1 MGLFR
6 LSIIPL
12 TAIYG
17 VAINGIG
24 TALCY
29 QDFKKPGSIP
39 HTNELLT
46 VTCLFGGFL
55 GVGYGR
61 FLYRKKN
68 SKIKLPTGFWMA
80 TGISVVSLRAIT
92 KSNRI
97 QTILKDVKKGIDK
110 DVEGYNRKK

>member
-39 HTNELLT
+39 HTSKRGT
-46 VTCLFGGFL
+46 TFFF
-55 GVGYGR
+55 Y
-61 FLYRKKN
+61 KKFDN
-68 SKIKLPTGFWMA
+68 FH
-80 TGISVVSLRAIT
+80 R
-92 KSNRI
+92 
-97 QTILKDVKKGIDK
+97 
-110 DVEGYNRKK
+110 